1 MVTAKPT
8 IRVVGSAAVG
18 ALDAAPRPTILQFSE
33 PDCVPKLLEILK
45 HPEWKTALSHKVAAE
60 RTLEKRLRLYQPVHR
75 LFHLVLVDA
84 ACTRP
89 GEPRLDPKRVEKAGF
104 VIRRAVKSGLQGWM
118 GQAKDVLGWKDLPQ
132 DATAA
137 YGDYDPDPEIR
148 RRRSLGKNHGLLAKA
163 VPPDPLQGLS
173 ESVHPLFAAPP
184 DVCSARGKTF
194 YYGMLPLTSDD
205 MAAQASSPPFDDA
218 LLQSRI
224 PRGFQ
229 AASAQSGST
238 VLSRQDFLD
247 MIHFLE
253 RDVGA
258 FTGSKEGQEVLKI
271 LETIPSAAGSSGSS
285 LRSVVEKA
293 YGEMD
298 GVGDKGLRSVPP
310 HWPALSTAQARAV
323 RTAIKAA
330 LTARWQA
337 TAPRQRRFDGIG
349 DTYVVCVFV
358 RIKGENGCPCR
369 TVWGAP
375 SEVFEIVPWYESGGQ
390 PPVSVTLPALDKKA
404 LSKLKPN
411 VAFTVPPSLRKTLE
425 KLDMNKLLD
434 GSHEEGAGSFG
445 MICGFSI
452 PIITLCA
459 FIVLQIFLV
468 LLHIVFFWL
477 PFVRIC
483 IPFPVSGSTGSDS
496 EG

>member
-8 IRVVGSAAVG
+8 IRLAGSAAVG
-18 ALDAAPRPTILQFSE
+18 ALETAPRPTILQFAE
-33 PDCVPKLLEILK
+33 PDCVLTLLDILR
-45 HPEWKTALSHKVAAE
+45 HPEWKTALSNKVAAE
-60 RTLEKRLRLYQPVHR
+60 RTSEKRLRLYQPVHR

-104 VIRRAVKSGLQGWM
+104 VIRRVRKSALQGWM
-118 GQAKDVLGWKDLPQ
+118 RQGETVLGWKDLPE
-132 DATAA
+132 DVTAA
-137 YGDYDPDPEIR
+137 HRDDDPDPEIR
-148 RRRSLGKNHGLLAKA
+148 RQRSLGKNRGLLARTSH
-163 VPPDPLQGLS
+163 PDPLQGLS

-205 MAAQASSPPFDDA
+205 MAPQASSPPFDDA
-218 LLQSRI
+218 FLQNRI
-224 PRGFQ
+224 PKGFV
-229 AASAQSGST
+229 AAAAQSGPT
-238 VLSRQDFLD
+238 ALSRQDFLD
-247 MIHFLE
+247 MLRFLE

-258 FTGSKEGQEVLKI
+258 FTDSKEGQELLKI
-271 LETIPSAAGSSGSS
+271 LETIPSAPGSAGTT
-285 LRSVVEKA
+285 LRAVLEKA
-293 YGEMD
+293 YDEMD
-298 GVGDKGLRSVPP
+298 GVGEKGLRSLPS
-310 HWPALSTAQARAV
+310 HWPALSAAQARAV
-323 RTAIKAA
+323 RLAIKEA
-330 LTARWQA
+330 LTARWRA
-337 TAPRQRRFDGIG
+337 TAPRRRRFDGIG

-358 RIKGENGCPCR
+358 RLKGENGCPCR
-369 TVWGAP
+369 TVWSAP
-375 SEVFEIVPWYESGGQ
+375 SEVFEIVPWYESSGH

-404 LSKLKPN
+404 LSRLKPN

-434 GSHEEGAGSFG
+434 GSHEEGTGSFG
-445 MICGFSI
+445 MICGFNI

-459 FIVLQIFLV
+459 FIVLQIFLG

-477 PFVRIC
+477 PFVRLC
-483 IPFPVSGSTGSDS
+483 IPFPGSGSSGSDS